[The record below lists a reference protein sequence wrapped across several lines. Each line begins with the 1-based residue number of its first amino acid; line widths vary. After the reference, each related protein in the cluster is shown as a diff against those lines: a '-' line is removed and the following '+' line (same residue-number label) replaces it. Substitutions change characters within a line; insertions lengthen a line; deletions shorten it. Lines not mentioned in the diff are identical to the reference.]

1 MKHVFKAK
9 KDKIIEIMVINCLLL
24 IPGLY
29 LKQPLLFLIP
39 VGLLALEYMSSRNYI
54 KLIMNAQID
63 MDGDRIDCNLVYDKI
78 NMKWEDIKYVKLGRE
93 SGELLLILQSENVT
107 KAIPMDIF
115 KENEVMDELGKH
127 IPNNILEQTAIV

>member
-39 VGLLALEYMSSRNYI
+39 LGLLSLEYISSKNYI
-54 KLIMNAQID
+54 KLIMKAEID

-78 NMKWEDIKYVKLGRE
+78 NMKWEDIKRVKLERE
-93 SGELLLILQSENVT
+93 SGELLLILESENVT
-107 KAIPMDIF
+107 KAIPIDIF
-115 KENEVMDELGKH
+115 DENQVWDELGKH
-127 IPNNILEQTAIV
+127 LPNNIVEQAAIV